1 MNDSLRT
8 GLVKALRA
16 ATAFDVPEELLTS
29 CFNATPDLVQEPER
43 LAAIEADVRQLVL
56 HGIPVHPRRRAA
68 ARPVLGNIAEA
79 VVESL
84 LVEAGWTP
92 LDHDAHGMSFG
103 HGVDLLMFDPMLER
117 VVAAEVKSTVQ
128 PSRWPRLA
136 RGRTQQLTP
145 DWLDHDANT
154 GMRDLAVGAAD
165 IYVMVVQLHFIR
177 RQWRACVGR
186 TAEAPHSIISTGQL
200 LDLSWVDS

>member
-1 MNDSLRT
+1 VNDSLRT

-29 CFNATPDLVQEPER
+29 CFTATPDLVQEPER
-43 LAAIEADVRQLVL
+43 LAAIEADVRRLVL
-56 HGIPVHPRRRAA
+56 RGIPVHPGRRAA
-68 ARPVLGNIAEA
+68 VRPVLGNIAEA

-92 LDHDAHGMSFG
+92 LGHDAHGMSFG

-117 VVAAEVKSTVQ
+117 VVATEVKSTVQ

-136 RGRTQQLTP
+136 RGRTRQLTP

-154 GMRDLAVGAAD
+154 GMRGLDVGSSD
-165 IYVMVVQLHFIR
+165 IYVMVVQLHFTR
-177 RQWRACVGR
+177 RRWRACVGH
-186 TAEAPHSIISTGQL
+186 TAEAPHSIVSTDQL
-200 LDLSWVDS
+200 LDLNWVDS